1 MGPTLA
7 GGQVRA
13 PLRGMAS
20 QDYEFETGLSPAGQV
35 RVRMGPARAGVP
47 PPASACLQAR
57 ELLLARRELL
67 TLDQAHNQRSKLLVR
82 QRCKPQQAGVQP
94 LQLAF
99 RHRVGSTPPTR
110 SSARGRCNKRR
121 RISAARDR
129 RPRARRKTRSISA
142 SLGGSRL
149 RRVARSP
156 RPPHHQLGCLGGNG
170 RARQAAWMPRM
181 MLARQREDVDVV
193 ALAEDEIGDGV
204 LTHTTT

>member
-67 TLDQAHNQRSKLLVR
+67 TRLTTSA
-82 QRCKPQQAGVQP
+82 
-94 LQLAF
+94 
-99 RHRVGSTPPTR
+99 R
-110 SSARGRCNKRR
+110 SSSSGNAASLSRPAYNLSSSRSDIESGRRHQRVPRR
-121 RISAARDR
+121 EGAATNEGESRQHGIGD
-129 RPRARRKTRSISA
+129 RARRKTRSISA